1 MSPKCARWR
10 QGQKHFCERFCAWP
24 PSRAAGAGLAKKIG
38 ELSAN
43 AGADL
48 IAIPFAG
55 KPADIYEAVLAHSGN
70 VTASL
75 IEGRWAVPPPDL

>member
-1 MSPKCARWR
+1 MRALADKDKNISAEEILRMATVNGAR
-10 QGQKHFCERFCAWP
+10 AL
-24 PSRAAGAGLAKKIG
+24 GLAKKIG

-75 IEGRWAVPPPDL
+75 IEGRWAVPPT